1 MRVFPFS
8 KMHIDSDSE
17 TIRRVL
23 LLSVFLGLGIFLL
36 VAMGVVAFIQ
46 NAVWLALAD
55 FVTASLIF
63 LLLVYLYKTGDEP
76 TASRVGVFA
85 IGVFFCVLFFIGGVN
100 ATAFMWLYTFP
111 LLSLYLLGMVQGL
124 TAALVLCALCT
135 GFLIVDLSSDLLN
148 VYTRDFAIRFIPSY
162 LVVCVLAF
170 LVEKSRFES
179 WKAMFDKQQL
189 LSQTVQ
195 ELQIKEIELQESR
208 NTLELRV
215 RQRTEELEHANKQLR
230 IEIMEREE
238 AQQERARLESELLRA
253 QKMETLGR
261 LAGGVAH
268 DLNNVL
274 SGIVNYPE
282 LLLLKLPPDDEM
294 RGPLQSIRRAG
305 LKAAAIVQD
314 LLALARRAITIKENV
329 HLNDIITAHLQSLE
343 YISLQNQHPGV
354 ALNVDLASDLHD
366 IFGSSVH
373 LEKAIMNLL
382 VNSFEAVGQK
392 GKILLKTENL
402 YVEQPVYGFETVPP
416 GQYVL
421 FTITDDGI
429 GIPAESLNLIF
440 EPFYSSK
447 DIGHSGTGL
456 GMTVVWGTVKDLGGY
471 LDVTSRA
478 GQGTTIALY
487 LPVPKSVEKAADKNQ
502 LPAIMQGNGEILL
515 LVDDE
520 PEQRLL
526 GQKLLSILGY
536 KIETVS
542 SGEEALVFLN
552 DHSVD
557 LILLDM
563 IMGTGLDGLDTYQR
577 ILKLRPTQK
586 VVIVSG
592 YAETERTQFAMD
604 LGANGYIQKPYTLA
618 NLSTVIHDILQ
629 S

>member
-1 MRVFPFS
+1 
-8 KMHIDSDSE
+8 
-17 TIRRVL
+17 
-23 LLSVFLGLGIFLL
+23 
-36 VAMGVVAFIQ
+36 
-46 NAVWLALAD
+46 
-55 FVTASLIF
+55 
-63 LLLVYLYKTGDEP
+63 
-76 TASRVGVFA
+76 
-85 IGVFFCVLFFIGGVN
+85 
-100 ATAFMWLYTFP
+100 
-111 LLSLYLLGMVQGL
+111 
-124 TAALVLCALCT
+124 
-135 GFLIVDLSSDLLN
+135 
-148 VYTRDFAIRFIPSY
+148 
-162 LVVCVLAF
+162 
-170 LVEKSRFES
+170 
-179 WKAMFDKQQL
+179 
-189 LSQTVQ
+189 
-195 ELQIKEIELQESR
+195 
-208 NTLELRV
+208 
-215 RQRTEELEHANKQLR
+215 
-230 IEIMEREE
+230 
-238 AQQERARLESELLRA
+238 
-253 QKMETLGR
+253 
-261 LAGGVAH
+261 
-268 DLNNVL
+268 
-274 SGIVNYPE
+274 
-282 LLLLKLPPDDEM
+282 
-294 RGPLQSIRRAG
+294 
-305 LKAAAIVQD
+305 
-314 LLALARRAITIKENV
+314 
-329 HLNDIITAHLQSLE
+329 
-343 YISLQNQHPGV
+343 
-354 ALNVDLASDLHD
+354 
-366 IFGSSVH
+366 
-373 LEKAIMNLL
+373 
-382 VNSFEAVGQK
+382 
-392 GKILLKTENL
+392 
-402 YVEQPVYGFETVPP
+402 
-416 GQYVL
+416 
-421 FTITDDGI
+421 
-429 GIPAESLNLIF
+429 PAESLNLIF